1 MSLSIEV
8 VWAQDCPKELKDR
21 CDTYCDDDSN
31 VMVVKHGDEIIRVV
45 TDYMEPE
52 DAIFLR
58 SLNWIPDAIEEA
70 YELGREDG
78 KTINNRR

>member
-52 DAIFLR
+52 DAMFTRDLDWVAELLR
-58 SLNWIPDAIEEA
+58 EV
-70 YELGREDG
+70 YELGKIDQSG
-78 KTINNRR
+78 